1 MILKDCI
8 VRDLMIYPK
17 ILMDRNTGLEL
28 TLNQIFSKD
37 LQENQFPENFIKA
50 EVLIRDLNSEELV
63 EAVTEMVAR
72 VEGTFVENS
81 AQKQMQTKINR
92 ILSNHPK
99 LQPTPNHFP
108 IRVEFASCF
117 LSNYPNFLD

>member
-1 MILKDCI
+1 
-8 VRDLMIYPK
+8 MIYPK